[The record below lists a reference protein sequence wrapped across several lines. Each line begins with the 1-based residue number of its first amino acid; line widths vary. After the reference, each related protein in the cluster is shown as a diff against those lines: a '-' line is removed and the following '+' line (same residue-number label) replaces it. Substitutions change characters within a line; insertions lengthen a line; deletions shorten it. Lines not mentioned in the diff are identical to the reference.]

1 MSLSQDSR
9 QRSGVIR
16 DQDQMDMVG
25 HQTPRQNVNA
35 MSPRLIV
42 ECSEIEAPV
51 CVGVEYVLAIIT
63 SLGDMVGDA
72 GNDDARTPGHIL

>member
-1 MSLSQDSR
+1 MRLSQNSR

-25 HQTPRQNVNA
+25 HQTPRQDVNA
-35 MSPRLIV
+35 VTPCLVV
-42 ECSEIEAPV
+42 ECSEIKAPV

-63 SLGDMVGDA
+63 TLGDMVGNA
-72 GNDDARTPGHIL
+72 WNDDARTPGHI